1 MPSTTTSHTSES
13 PTSETNLTYISDVSA
28 SKQSTYAVSSGQP
41 ETKRV
46 SWFGQFWQRNQV
58 VVLSLLSAV
67 CLFVSATFNLALTQR
82 MITHMLVQIPLI
94 FISGACAWTAW
105 RVASSQ
111 RTDSL
116 FARVQCVLRPFNAYA
131 VPTLLAASLILGYW
145 MIPKALDDVLL
156 HRSMFVAKF
165 ISLFVAGALFSKG
178 WHQANVVIKLFFV
191 GNFCWMAAIVGML
204 YQEQPMRVCNF
215 YLQNDQDYTGIAL
228 VWLAVLLPVVWA
240 LSEYKAV
247 KQYWRT
253 ISR

>member
-1 MPSTTTSHTSES
+1 MQPN
-13 PTSETNLTYISDVSA
+13 ETLHL
-28 SKQSTYAVSSGQP
+28 SSLG
-41 ETKRV
+41 RL
-46 SWFGQFWQRNQV
+46 WHCNQATF
-58 VVLSLLSAV
+58 LALLSAI
-67 CLFVSATFNLALTQR
+67 CLFVGATFNLALTQR

-111 RTDSL
+111 RTNSL
-116 FARVQCVLRPFNAYA
+116 FARTQRVLHPFNAYA
-131 VPTLLAASLILGYW
+131 VPTLLVASLVLGYW

-156 HRSMFVAKF
+156 YRSMLVAKF
-165 ISLFVAGALFSKG
+165 ISLFIAGALFSKG